1 MTVLLVEDDLSL
13 AQGIQTALA
22 RADITVK
29 HVAHGAAALQVVRQ
43 QRPDVVVLDLGLPDM
58 DGLEVLTKLKK
69 IAADVPVLIL
79 TARTTIEDRVQGL
92 EQGADDY
99 LPKPF
104 AAAELIARVHVL
116 MRRREQPPKSEI
128 KIANLRLSIDDHSL
142 QVDNVVFTLS
152 RREYSLLLALM
163 ENAGR
168 IQTRDN
174 LEQKLYEW
182 DEDVA
187 SNTLEVHIHNLR
199 KKLPENT
206 IKTVRGVGYMLV
218 QM

>member
-13 AQGIQTALA
+13 ALGIQTALS
-22 RADITVK
+22 RAELTVT
-29 HVAHGAAALQVVRQ
+29 HATRGVAALQLVRQ
-43 QRPDVVVLDLGLPDM
+43 AMPDVVLLDLGLPDM
-58 DGLEVLTKLKK
+58 DGLDVLSQIKR
-69 IAADVPVLIL
+69 IAPDLPVLIL
-79 TARTTIEDRVQGL
+79 TARASIEDRVQGL

-104 AAAELIARVHVL
+104 DSAELIARIHVL
-116 MRRREQPPKSEI
+116 MRRREQTPKSI
-128 KIANLRLSIDDHSL
+128 LTVGDLKLSIDDHSL
-142 QVDNVVFTLS
+142 QVADEIFTLS

-168 IQTRDN
+168 IQTRDA

-206 IKTVRGVGYMLV
+206 IKTVRGVGYILAV
-218 QM
+218 E